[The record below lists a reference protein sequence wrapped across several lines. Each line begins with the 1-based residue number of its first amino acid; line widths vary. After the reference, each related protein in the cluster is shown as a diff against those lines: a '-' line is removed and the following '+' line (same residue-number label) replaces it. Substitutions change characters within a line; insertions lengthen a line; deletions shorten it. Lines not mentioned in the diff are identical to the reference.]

1 MTDITNMLGQMADA
15 LDAIPSEQKTK
26 LLAET
31 AKELVELDGT
41 ITRLEETLKTMKD
54 ERYTLQTKTLPDIMG
69 EIGVENIG
77 VEGVNVVLT
86 KKVHANISKDWDDD
100 RKNRAFEH
108 LRQLQG
114 EDLIK
119 STLSVSAGKSSD
131 DKMRMLTQRVQQML
145 AELQLDAS
153 VKLEPTVAWNSL
165 TAFVKEVLK
174 AGDIPVELDTIG
186 ATNMPFVEITRKKER

>member
-1 MTDITNMLGQMADA
+1 MSDISDMLTQMGEA

-26 LLAET
+26 LLAEK
-31 AKELVELDGT
+31 AKELVELDET
-41 ITRLEETLKTMKD
+41 IKKLEDTVKTLKE
-54 ERYTLQTKTLPDIMG
+54 ERYDLQTKTLPDIMN

-77 VEGVNVVLT
+77 VSGVNVALT
-86 KKVHANISKDWDDD
+86 RKVHANISKDWEDD
-100 RKNRAFEH
+100 KKQRAFEH
-108 LRQLQG
+108 LRELHG

-131 DKMRMLTQRVQQML
+131 EKMRMLTQRVQQIL

-153 VKLEPTVAWNSL
+153 VTLEPTVAWNSL

-174 AGDIPVELDTIG
+174 HGDYPVQLDLIG
-186 ATNMPFVEITRKKER
+186 ATNMPFVEIIRKKER